1 MSFFNYAKSTEVP
14 FNTKNVLS
22 ENKTNMSLEL
32 NGMSKLN
39 NSVLTIIAWGSEKGR
54 GHWNLKQRHLPTPT
68 QDLPNPP
75 NLNSQLYRHD

>member
-1 MSFFNYAKSTEVP
+1 MSFFYYAKSTEVP

-54 GHWNLKQRHLPTPT
+54 GALGFKAAAPPHSSSGFAESSKFKLPTLST
-68 QDLPNPP
+68 
-75 NLNSQLYRHD
+75 